1 VDPLLMVGAWA
12 GAILAVVAAVNVM
25 YKAFLKAVQS
35 SVSSEFDRVWKELD
49 EQERWL
55 FERMNDI
62 ALQIRELAAKVD
74 RLEGLLGQRV

>member
-1 VDPLLMVGAWA
+1 MVGAWA